1 MTNRPVQI
9 LFGGGI
15 GLSLALIIAL
25 LIVYF
30 VQFNGELSP
39 KISDWADFGTFIYSF
54 ATVALTILNVC
65 LFFVL
70 TKSANDIN
78 SHSQET
84 STGIIDTYSKEEK
97 KRSYASTGTLL
108 MQEYKKAQAELI
120 NLLNDTTSPT
130 VDYRAIR
137 VAVCQLET
145 IYEIL
150 HKSEQIFPSL
160 HRYPNYN
167 AYIEEL
173 RGIANDQQEE
183 PLIIQEQHE
192 QIRYRQINELRNH
205 HKNVIEYFEE
215 VMQCIQDDLGSIYV
229 VEIGGN
235 HQ

>member
-1 MTNRPVQI
+1 MTDRPVKI
-9 LFGGGI
+9 LFGVGI
-15 GLSLALIIAL
+15 GLSSALIIAL

-54 ATVALTILNVC
+54 ATVGLTFLNVC
-65 LFFVL
+65 LFYQL
-70 TKSANDIN
+70 TKSANEIN

-84 STGIIDTYSKEEK
+84 STGIIDTYTKEEQ

-120 NLLNDTTSPT
+120 NLLNDTTSPKL
-130 VDYRAIR
+130 DYRAIR

-150 HKSEQIFPSL
+150 HQSEQIFPTL
-160 HRYPNYN
+160 HIYQDHDE
-167 AYIEEL
+167 YIKEL

-183 PLIIQEQHE
+183 PAIIQGNPE
-192 QIRYRQINELRNH
+192 QIRYRQINGLRNH
-205 HKNVIEYFEE
+205 HKNVIGYFEE
-215 VMQCIQDDLGSIYV
+215 VMNCIKEDLGRIYV
-229 VEIGGN
+229 AEN
-235 HQ
+235 EANR

>member
-1 MTNRPVQI
+1 MTDRPVKI
-9 LFGGGI
+9 LFGVGI
-15 GLSLALIIAL
+15 GLSSALIIVL
-25 LIVYF
+25 LVVYF
-30 VQFNGELSP
+30 IQFNGELSP

-65 LFFVL
+65 LFFML
-70 TKSANDIN
+70 TKSANEIN

-84 STGIIDTYSKEEK
+84 STGIIDTYTKEEQ

-120 NLLNDTTSPT
+120 NLLNDATSPK

-150 HKSEQIFPSL
+150 HQSEQIFPTL
-160 HRYPNYN
+160 HLYQDHDE
-167 AYIEEL
+167 YIKEL

-183 PLIIQEQHE
+183 PAIIQGNIE
-192 QIRYRQINELRNH
+192 QIRYRQINGLRNH
-205 HKNVIEYFEE
+205 HKNVIGYFEE
-215 VMQCIQDDLGSIYV
+215 VMHCIQEDLGRIYIAENEV
-229 VEIGGN
+229 N
-235 HQ
+235 R